1 MSAMTRS
8 KAKSTKVA
16 LPAVVDLDEA
26 EAAADRKKLESM
38 TLGSML
44 ADPTLACG
52 SVIATYGAPG
62 LAHWRPISGS
72 NAADALEAMVQ
83 AVRGGDMSDLEA
95 MLVSQAVAM
104 QSVFADCANRARVQT
119 SREAAATLTGL
130 AVKAQAASRATI
142 LAIVELKNPRST
154 IFAKQANVN
163 NGGQQQV
170 VNGAPVSHAPARE
183 EMQPARNELKEPT
196 FLEHSSGSTAM
207 DPGAAFAASGSHQ
220 AARPL
225 DSVHRATNRGRKKHE
240 RAQF

>member
-1 MSAMTRS
+1 VTTSS
-8 KAKSTKVA
+8 KAAKPAKAA
-16 LPAVVDLDEA
+16 LPTAVDPQEA
-26 EAAADRKKLESM
+26 EAAADRQKVESM

-52 SVIATYGAPG
+52 SVIATYGAPA
-62 LAHWRPISGS
+62 LAHWRPISGN
-72 NAADALEAMVQ
+72 NAADALEAMVH
-83 AVRGGDMSDLEA
+83 AVRGGDMSGLES

-104 QSVFADCANRARVQT
+104 QSVFADCANRARAQT

-170 VNGAPVSHAPARE
+170 VNGAPVSHAHARE
-183 EMQPARNELKEPT
+183 EMQTAQNELKEPI
-196 FLEHSSGSTAM
+196 FLEHNSGSTAM
-207 DPGAAFAASGSHQ
+207 DPGATLAASGSHQ
-220 AARPL
+220 AARAV
-225 DSVHRATNRGRKKHE
+225 DSVHRAANRRREKHE
-240 RAQF
+240 REKF